1 MVVSFKWGR
10 RVFTAAAPFVLVDV
24 RPLDVRLIST
34 IISCMKP
41 SRFPLGPSECF
52 SFALRRA
59 ARTVSRRYDEALA
72 PVALNNGQFSMLAL
86 LSELGPIRI
95 QKIAETLAMDR
106 TTVTAA
112 LKPLQRRKLVRVD
125 VAKDDTRARDAV
137 LTPAGKALLRE
148 AIPLWR
154 VQQEQLTKMLSAEDA
169 EALRA
174 YLGRLV

>member
-1 MVVSFKWGR
+1 MKS
-10 RVFTAAAPFVLVDV
+10 
-24 RPLDVRLIST
+24 PL
-34 IISCMKP
+34 
-41 SRFPLGPSECF
+41 FPLGPGECF

-59 ARTVSRRYDEALA
+59 ARTVSRQYDEALA

-86 LSELGPIRI
+86 LAELGPLRI

-137 LTPAGKALLRE
+137 LTPAGKTLLRE

-154 VQQEQLTKMLSAEDA
+154 VQQERLKKMLSAEDA

-174 YLGRLV
+174 HLGRLV